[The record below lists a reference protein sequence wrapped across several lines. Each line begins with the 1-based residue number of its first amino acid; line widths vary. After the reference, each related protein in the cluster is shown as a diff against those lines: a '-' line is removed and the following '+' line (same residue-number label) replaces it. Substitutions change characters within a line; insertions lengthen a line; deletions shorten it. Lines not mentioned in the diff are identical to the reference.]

1 MEAMNQ
7 AAPVSPAPV
16 ASALLRLGDVAK
28 RTGFPVSWLKE
39 ASDAGRVPCLRVGQ
53 KTFYN
58 LAEVEAALLRA
69 AAEPAPRETAKR
81 PNARKARQTGGD
93 FPREAVNG

>member
-7 AAPVSPAPV
+7 AAPVAPV

-69 AAEPAPRETAKR
+69 AAEPAPREAVKR
-81 PNARKARQTGGD
+81 PHARKAGQPGGD